1 MQTKLENET
10 LTVYLEG
17 RIDSQNASQIE
28 KELLAAAEASPE
40 ATVVLDAEGLEYIS
54 SAGLRVLLKLRK
66 RYDKPVQV
74 MNVSP
79 EVYEIFSVTGFT
91 EFMDVHKR
99 LREMSVEGLP
109 VVGRGATAT
118 VYRVDPDT
126 VVKVFNP
133 GTSPMVI
140 QQENERSRNAFLSGI
155 PTAIAFDLV
164 KVGDSFGSVYELL
177 NAKDFLAVMESDRE
191 HLGELV
197 GGFARLMRK
206 MHEIKVDPAKFPSSK
221 QHSLAALPM
230 LGAVC
235 TPEEIEKLRAF
246 YETVPDRDTFIHAD
260 CHPGNIMVQNG
271 DYVFIDLMT
280 CGSGHPIFD
289 MSSMCIIYHMALNRK
304 SPYTANFTDDE
315 IKLIWDSFLRGY
327 FDTDDEAFLKKA
339 ERQITAFAAARN
351 LFAAVFVPGIMT
363 PEGLAYMK
371 KTALDYIDGG
381 LEPICF

>member
-17 RIDSQNASQIE
+17 RIDSQNAQLVE

-40 ATVVLDAEGLEYIS
+40 AAVVLDAEGLEYIS

-118 VYRVDPDT
+118 VYRIDPDT

-206 MHEIKVDPAKFPSSK
+206 MHEIKVDPAKFPPSK
-221 QHSLAALPM
+221 KNSLAALPM

-246 YETVPDRDTFIHAD
+246 YENVPDRDTFIHAD

>member
-17 RIDSQNASQIE
+17 RIDSQNAQLVE

-40 ATVVLDAEGLEYIS
+40 AAVVLDAEGLEYIS

-118 VYRVDPDT
+118 VYRIDPDT

-191 HLGELV
+191 HLSELV

-221 QHSLAALPM
+221 QNSIAALPM

>member
-1 MQTKLENET
+1 MQTKLEKGT

-17 RIDSQNASQIE
+17 RIDSQNAPQIE
-28 KELLAAAEASPE
+28 KELLSAVGASPD
-40 ATVVLDAEGLEYIS
+40 ASVVLDAEKLDYIS

-66 RYDKPVQV
+66 TSDKPVPV
-74 MNVSP
+74 VNVSP

-91 EFMDVHKR
+91 ELMEVRRR
-99 LREMSVEGLP
+99 LREVSVEGLK

-118 VYRVDPDT
+118 VYRIDPDT

-133 GTSPMVI
+133 GTSPAVI
-140 QQENERSRNAFLSGI
+140 QQENERSRNAFVSGI

-177 NAKDFLAVMESDRE
+177 NAKDFLAVMESDKE
-191 HLGELV
+191 HLDSLIR
-197 GGFARLMRK
+197 GFARLMRK
-206 MHEIKVDPAKFPSSK
+206 MHGIKVDPAKFPPSK
-221 QHSLAALPM
+221 QNSLAALPM

-260 CHPGNIMVQNG
+260 CHPGNVMIQNG
-271 DYVFIDLMT
+271 EYVFIDLMT

-289 MSSMCIIYHMALNRK
+289 MSSMCIIYHIAPSRK
-304 SPYTANFTDDE
+304 SPYTVNFTDEE
-315 IKLIWDSFLRGY
+315 IKLIWDSYLRGY
-327 FDTDDEAFLKKA
+327 FETDDEAFLRKA

-363 PEGLAYMK
+363 PERLEYMK
-371 KTALDYIDGG
+371 KIALDYIDEG